1 MPNSHDPGSRVEA
14 PTGNAP
20 QRRRP
25 VAARAPRLWLALLSV
40 WLAVVPA
47 IAPAAQRLV
56 RVGLYENEPKV
67 YTDSTGRPAGL
78 FVELLDA
85 IARAEDWQ
93 LHYVRCEWASCL
105 EQLERGELDLM
116 PDVAYNEE
124 RDRRFD
130 FHAVSVASSWS
141 QIYSAEGLHVRSMA
155 DLAGKRIAL
164 LRGGVQ
170 QPYVARLAAEAG
182 VAYETVLVD
191 TLMQAYEAVAAGRAD
206 AMVTNSFSAAR
217 LASQY
222 RLRETPL
229 IFLANNL
236 YFAAPAGR
244 NADLLARI
252 DTHLGAWRHQP
263 DSIYYDATRR
273 ALSMSQPTALPPWF
287 TWLLASLG
295 AAMLLMAAHTMLLR
309 WRVAQRTAALTQ
321 TTQQLDRLLAA
332 SPVVMYLLR
341 VTQTGTDAEW
351 VSDNLERLFGYK
363 QEDTHAPGWW
373 ASRLHP
379 DDRARAIAAVAAL
392 APHQSVAQE
401 YRLLDAQGRMHY
413 VRDEARRVP
422 GPDGGPDQLVGTLS
436 DLTETWEQAEQA
448 RESEQRFAV
457 MLQNSPIGI
466 ALGRVSDQRNVDV
479 NDAWA
484 RLVGYSRA
492 ELLGRTSIELDLWVD
507 AGERASVYAAVTAGR
522 SIRDLETR
530 WRTKS
535 GAVVDV
541 SFCADPIE
549 IGGRP
554 HVLTSAVDVSEQR
567 RARHALE
574 DQHSELERLVQQRTA
589 ELTAVNRALR
599 AARDLAETAARAKGA
614 FLANMSH
621 EIRTPMNAILGSAHL
636 MRRAGVTAEQSAQ
649 LDTLM
654 SSSAHLMAIID
665 DVLDISKIEAG
676 KLVLEQA
683 ALQVDELPKRVAQ
696 MLSSRAAEKG
706 LQLVV
711 DAQPVADALLG
722 DQTRLTQAL
731 LNFATNAIKFTDRG
745 TITLRLRKIEDD
757 ADDVLLRF
765 EVEDTGIGI
774 APEAQARLFDS
785 FEQAD
790 SSTTRRYGGTGLG
803 LAITR
808 QLARLAGG
816 DVGVRSVPG
825 AGSVFWFTARLSRA
839 KAHPAGST
847 PALTLPDAE
856 SRLARDCAGQR
867 ILLAEDEPINRMVA
881 LALLKDSGL
890 VIDTAEDGAQAVQ
903 LASATPYALILMD
916 VQMPQLD
923 GIEATRLIRLT
934 KYHAATPIAAMT
946 ANAFAEDR
954 QRCLDAGMSD
964 FLAKPFQPEALFSL
978 LWRHLAA
985 PHVEA

>member
-1 MPNSHDPGSRVEA
+1 MLGLLP
-14 PTGNAP
+14 
-20 QRRRP
+20 
-25 VAARAPRLWLALLSV
+25 LWLALAPV
-40 WLAVVPA
+40 

-67 YTDSTGRPAGL
+67 YTDAAGRPAGL
-78 FVELLDA
+78 FVELLEA
-85 IARAEDWQ
+85 IAHAEDWQ
-93 LHYVRCEWASCL
+93 LRYVPCEWARCL

-124 RDRRFD
+124 RDKRFD
-130 FHAVSVASSWS
+130 FPAVSVASSWS

-155 DLAGKRIAL
+155 DLAGKRVAL
-164 LRGGVQ
+164 LRSGVQ

-182 VAYETVLVD
+182 VVFEPVLVH
-191 TLMQAYEAVAAGRAD
+191 TLTQAYEAVAAGRAD

-236 YFAAPAGR
+236 YFATAEGR

-252 DTHLGAWRHQP
+252 DAHLGTWRHQP

-273 ALSMSQPTALPPWF
+273 ALSMSQPTAIPPWF
-287 TWLLASLG
+287 SWLLAGLG
-295 AAMLLMAAHTMLLR
+295 AAMLLLAVHAALLR
-309 WRVAQRTAALTQ
+309 WRVAQRTAALTK

-341 VTQTGTDAEW
+341 TTAAGTEAQW
-351 VSDNLERLFGYK
+351 ASDNLKRLFGYTI
-363 QEDTHAPGWW
+363 EDTHGPGWW
-373 ASRLHP
+373 ASRVHP
-379 DDRARAIAAVAAL
+379 DDRERAVAAVAAL

-401 YRLLDAQGRMHY
+401 YRLLDAQGRVRY
-413 VRDEARRVP
+413 VRDEVRRVP

-448 RESEQRFAV
+448 RESERRFAV
-457 MLQNSPIGI
+457 MLQNSPVGV

-479 NDAWA
+479 NAAWA
-484 RLVGYSRA
+484 RLVGYPRA
-492 ELLGRTSIELDLWVD
+492 ELLGRTSIELNLWAD
-507 AGERASVYAAVTAGR
+507 ASERAAVWAAVTAGR

-535 GAVVDV
+535 GAWVDV

-549 IGGRP
+549 LGGQP
-554 HVLTSAVDVSEQR
+554 HVLTSAIDVTEQKRAR
-567 RARHALE
+567 RALQ
-574 DQHSELERLVQQRTA
+574 DQHAELERLVQQRTS

-599 AARDLAETAARAKGA
+599 AARDLAEAAARAKGA

-649 LDTLM
+649 VDTIM
-654 SSSAHLMAIID
+654 ASSAHLMAIID

-683 ALQVDELPKRVAQ
+683 AMQVDTLPRRVAQ

-711 DAQPVADALLG
+711 DAEPVADVLSG
-722 DQTRLTQAL
+722 DETRLTQAL
-731 LNFATNAIKFTDRG
+731 LNYATNAIKFTEHG
-745 TITLRLRKIEDD
+745 TITLRLRKIEES
-757 ADDVLLRF
+757 ADDMLVRF

-774 APEAQARLFDS
+774 APEALARLFDS

-808 QLARLAGG
+808 QLALLAGG

-825 AGSVFWFTARLSRA
+825 AGSVFWFTARLQRGEA
-839 KAHPAGST
+839 QAT
-847 PALTLPDAE
+847 DRMPALPLPDAE
-856 SRLARDCAGQR
+856 RRLARDCAGQR
-867 ILLAEDEPINRMVA
+867 ILLAEDEPVNRMVA

-890 VIDTAEDGAQAVQ
+890 LIDTAEDGSQAVQ

-923 GIEATRLIRLT
+923 GLEATRLIRLT

-954 QRCLDAGMSD
+954 QRCLDAGMTD
-964 FLAKPFQPEALFSL
+964 FLTKPFQPEVLYSL
-978 LWRHLAA
+978 LWRYLAA
-985 PHVEA
+985 RRIEA